1 MRCAFWFRNSFV
13 VISSMVE
20 TKNIQA
26 LFPEFESELIQSI
39 AEVATLKSFE
49 AGDYL
54 MKTGQHF
61 RSVILITTG
70 IVKVY
75 REDDEGNEFLMY
87 YLESGQAC
95 ALSMICAAR
104 FEASQLMAKAE
115 TAVEVLAI
123 PLAKMD
129 EWMAKYKSWYY
140 FVLQN
145 YRARFDEVL
154 NTLDHVAFRNMDER
168 LVFYLKRYSD
178 THKTVRVRQSITE
191 IASELNSSR
200 EVISRLLKKLS
211 EKGVVKLH
219 RDHIELLD
227 LEHYL
232 H

>member
-1 MRCAFWFRNSFV
+1 
-13 VISSMVE
+13 MVE
-20 TKNIQA
+20 QQLIRAQY
-26 LFPEFESELIQSI
+26 PEFEPDLVKSI
-39 AEVATLKSFE
+39 AEAAVMKTFE
-49 AGDYL
+49 PGDYL

-61 RSVILITTG
+61 RNVILINKG

-115 TAVEVLAI
+115 TEVEVMAV

-129 EWMAKYKSWYY
+129 EWMANYKSWYY

-154 NTLDHVAFRNMDER
+154 TTLDHVAFRNMDER
-168 LVFYLKRYSD
+168 LVFFLKRYSD
-178 THKTVRVRQSITE
+178 THKTLKIKQSITD

-211 EKGVVKLH
+211 ENGVVKLNK
-219 RDHIELLD
+219 DHIELLN
-227 LEHYL
+227 LSAYL

>member
-1 MRCAFWFRNSFV
+1 MIDEIIV
-13 VISSMVE
+13 Q
-20 TKNIQA
+20 T
-26 LFPEFESELIQSI
+26 LFPEFESELICSI
-39 AEVATLKSFE
+39 AAVATLKSFH

-61 RSVILITTG
+61 RNIILIRKG
-70 IVKVY
+70 IVKVF

-95 ALSMICAAR
+95 ALSMICATR

-115 TAVEVLAI
+115 TMVEVIAI

-129 EWMAKYKSWYY
+129 EWMAKHKTWYY

-145 YRARFDEVL
+145 YRSRFDEVL

-168 LVFYLKRYSD
+168 LVFYLKRYTD
-178 THKTVRVRQSITE
+178 THKTTRIRQSITE

-211 EKGVVKLH
+211 EKGVVKLNK
-219 RDHIELLD
+219 DHIELLD
-227 LEHYL
+227 LETYL

>member
-1 MRCAFWFRNSFV
+1 
-13 VISSMVE
+13 MVE
-20 TKNIQA
+20 EQLIRTNY
-26 LFPEFESELIQSI
+26 PEFEPELVKSI
-39 AEVATLKSFE
+39 ADTAVIKVFE
-49 AGDYL
+49 PGDYL

-61 RSVILITTG
+61 RNVILITNG

-115 TAVEVLAI
+115 TKVEVLTV

-168 LVFYLKRYSD
+168 LVFFLKRYSD
-178 THKTVRVRQSITE
+178 THKTKNIKQSITD

-211 EKGVVKLH
+211 ENGVVKLSK
-219 RDHIELLD
+219 DHIELLD
-227 LEHYL
+227 LSAYL
-232 H
+232 R